1 LHTIGFLKSLRVYV
15 EALVHPSA
23 RLLPRAFARHF
34 FFIATRLSVG
44 LTAFAALPVYL
55 AVRGVPSMLEAIAY
69 CWFLLPLF
77 VALYVSRTGALERA
91 HLLSAV
97 TFATP
102 LGLFAAMT
110 GTGAFALWI
119 VLVPIEA
126 ILFCSRPVA
135 IAAGASAV
143 TVFGISWAVAAFG
156 LLPAHLAVPVEAAS
170 LGLTGGLV
178 VALYM
183 IFIAFGARAI
193 ADSEARLHQASEA
206 RYRCIARN
214 TSELITGHG
223 RNGAVTFASSAAESL
238 LGTPA
243 SRLMGHGLFDRV
255 HVADR
260 PAFLTAI
267 SESTSKKKAVVI
279 EYRLRREAAET
290 DQRSSAEPSFIWVET
305 RCLPDASETGEARGL
320 SKPQIV
326 AVTKDI
332 SSRKAAELALE
343 EARKLAEQANDA
355 KYRFLATVS
364 HELRT
369 PLNAIIGFSEILA
382 NAPAG
387 SVSTQYQTNYAR
399 LIRDS
404 GEHLLAVVNSIL
416 DVSRIEFGQFM
427 IRPKPVSIVSLIE
440 ACVEI
445 MTLDAGQK
453 GVRLSLDLAAA
464 LPELVAD
471 ERALRQIVLNLLSN
485 AIKFTGRDGRVII
498 SGRIER
504 DEVVLTVADSGIGI
518 AESDVKQLG
527 NPFFQA
533 HASYDR
539 PYEGSGLGL
548 SVVKGLVEL
557 HGGRIDIASRL
568 GEGTKVTMRLP
579 LDCRRDTAGR
589 PAVVDR
595 PAKPVIVNEPEE
607 KVRRRA

>member
-1 LHTIGFLKSLRVYV
+1 MHTIGFLKSLRVYV
-15 EALVHPSA
+15 EALVYPSA
-23 RLLPRAFARHF
+23 RVHPRAFARHF

-77 VALYVSRTGALERA
+77 VALYASRTGALERA
-91 HLLSAV
+91 HLLSAAA
-97 TFATP
+97 FAAP
-102 LGLFAAMT
+102 LGLFAGMT
-110 GTGAFALWI
+110 GTGAYALWI

-126 ILFCSRPVA
+126 ILFCSRRVA
-135 IAAGASAV
+135 MAAGASAV
-143 TVFGISWAVAAFG
+143 AAFGVSSAIATLG
-156 LLPAHLAVPVEAAS
+156 LLPAHLAVPVDAAL

-183 IFIAFGARAI
+183 VCIAFGARAI
-193 ADSEARLHQASEA
+193 ADGEARRHQVSEA

-267 SESTSKKKAVVI
+267 SESMSKKKAAVV
-279 EYRLRREAAET
+279 EYRLRREEVET
-290 DQRSSAEPSFIWVET
+290 DQRSSSEPSFIWVET
-305 RCLPDASETGEARGL
+305 RCLPDESETGVASKP
-320 SKPQIV
+320 SKPQII

-343 EARKLAEQANDA
+343 AARAQAEQANDA

-369 PLNAIIGFSEILA
+369 PLNAIIGFSELLA
-382 NAPAG
+382 NTPAG
-387 SVSTQYQTNYAR
+387 SANASYQTNYAR

-427 IRPKPVSIVSLIE
+427 IRPKPVSIASLVE

-453 GVRLSLDLAAA
+453 GVRLSLDLAAT

-485 AIKFTGRDGRVII
+485 AIKFTGRDGRVVI
-498 SGRIER
+498 SGRVDR
-504 DEVVLTVADSGIGI
+504 NEVVLSVADSGIGI
-518 AESDVKQLG
+518 AEGDLKQLG

-568 GEGTKVTMRLP
+568 GEGTKVTLRLP
-579 LDCRRDTAGR
+579 LDCRRDIAGH
-589 PAVVDR
+589 PAVIDR
-595 PAKPVIVNEPEE
+595 PAKPAIVNEPEE

>member
-1 LHTIGFLKSLRVYV
+1 MGFLKSLRVYV

-23 RLLPRAFARHF
+23 RVQPRAFARHF
-34 FFIATRLSVG
+34 FFVATRLSAG
-44 LTAFAALPVYL
+44 LIAFAALPVYL
-55 AVRGVPSMLEAIAY
+55 AARGAPSMLEAVAY

-77 VALYVSRTGALERA
+77 VALYVSRTGAFKRA
-91 HLLSAV
+91 HVLSAV
-97 TFATP
+97 TFAAP
-102 LGLFAAMT
+102 LGLFA
-110 GTGAFALWI
+110 GLTGAGSLALWV

-135 IAAGASAV
+135 VAAGASAV
-143 TVFGISWAVAAFG
+143 AVFGAFWAFATFG
-156 LLPAHLAVPVEAAS
+156 LGPTHLRVALDPAL
-170 LGLTGGLV
+170 LGLIGGPV

-183 IFIAFGARAI
+183 VFIAFGARAI
-193 ADSEARLHQASEA
+193 ADSEARVNQASEA
-206 RYRCIARN
+206 RYRRIAQN
-214 TSELITGHG
+214 TSELITVHG
-223 RNGAVTFASSAAESL
+223 RNGAVTFAYPAAEKL
-238 LGTPA
+238 LGTPT
-243 SRLMGHGLFDRV
+243 SRLIGHGLFDRV

-267 SESTSKKKAVVI
+267 SEAAIKKKTAVI
-279 EYRLRREAAET
+279 EYRLRRETSEV
-290 DQRSSAEPSFIWVET
+290 DQRSPAEPSFIWVEM
-305 RCLPDASETGEARGL
+305 RCHPDDSETGDARK
-320 SKPQIV
+320 SAKPHIV

-332 SSRKAAELALE
+332 SSRKTTELALE
-343 EARKLAEQANDA
+343 AARLQAEQANDA

-369 PLNAIIGFSEILA
+369 PLNAIIGFSEILTS
-382 NAPAG
+382 APAG
-387 SVSTQYQTNYAR
+387 SVSAQYQTNYAR

-416 DVSRIEFGQFM
+416 DVSRIESGQFM
-427 IRPKPVSIVSLIE
+427 IRPKAFSIAALIE

-453 GVRLSLDLAAA
+453 GIRLSVELAAA
-464 LPELVAD
+464 LPEIVAD
-471 ERALRQIVLNLLSN
+471 ERAVRQIVLNLLSN
-485 AIKFTGRDGRVII
+485 AIKFSGEGGRVVIG
-498 SGRIER
+498 GRVER
-504 DEVVLTVADSGIGI
+504 GDFLLCVADSGIGI
-518 AESDVKQLG
+518 AEGDLKQLG

-548 SVVKGLVEL
+548 SVVKGLIEL

-579 LDCRRDTAGR
+579 LDCRHDAANRH
-589 PAVVDR
+589 AVIEG
-595 PAKPVIVNEPEE
+595 PAKPVIVNEPEQ

>member
-1 LHTIGFLKSLRVYV
+1 MGFLKSLRVYV
-15 EALVHPSA
+15 ETLVHPSA
-23 RLLPRAFARHF
+23 RTEPGAFARHL

-44 LTAFAALPVYL
+44 LIAFAALPVYL
-55 AVRGVPSMLEAIAY
+55 AARGVPSMLEAIAY

-77 VALYVSRTGALERA
+77 VALYVSRTGAFERA
-91 HLLSAV
+91 HVLSAM
-97 TFATP
+97 TLAAP
-102 LGLFAAMT
+102 LGLFAGMT
-110 GTGAFALWI
+110 GPGSFALWA

-126 ILFCSRPVA
+126 ILFCSRSVA
-135 IAAGASAV
+135 VAAGAAAFAA
-143 TVFGISWAVAAFG
+143 FGALWAVATFG
-156 LLPAHLAVPVEAAS
+156 LLPAHPSAALDPAS

-178 VALYM
+178 VAAYL
-183 IFIAFGARAI
+183 IFVAFGARSI
-193 ADSEARLHQASEA
+193 ADSKTRLNQASEA
-206 RYRCIARN
+206 RYRTITQN
-214 TSELITGHG
+214 TGELITGHG
-223 RNGAVTFASSAAESL
+223 RNGVVTFASPAAEKL

-243 SRLMGHGLFDRV
+243 FRLMGHGLFDRV

-267 SESTSKKKAVVI
+267 SESAIKKKIVVI
-279 EYRLRREAAET
+279 EYCLRREPAEA
-290 DQRSSAEPSFIWVET
+290 DQRSPVEPSFIWVET
-305 RCLPDASETGEARGL
+305 RCHPDDSE
-320 SKPQIV
+320 KPNTVV

-332 SSRKAAELALE
+332 SSRKTAELALGD
-343 EARKLAEQANDA
+343 ARKQAEQANDA

-382 NAPAG
+382 SAPAG
-387 SVSTQYQTNYAR
+387 SVNAEYQSNYAR

-416 DVSRIEFGQFM
+416 DVSRIESGQFM
-427 IRPKPVSIVSLIE
+427 VRPKAFSIAALIE

-445 MTLDAGQK
+445 MTLDAKQK
-453 GVRLSLDLAAA
+453 GIRLSVELSAA
-464 LPELVAD
+464 LPEIVAD
-471 ERALRQIVLNLLSN
+471 ERAVRQIVLNLVSN
-485 AIKFTGRDGRVII
+485 AIKFSGQDGRVVIG
-498 SGRIER
+498 GRVER
-504 DEVVLTVADSGIGI
+504 DEFVLCVADSGIGI
-518 AESDVKQLG
+518 AEGDLKQIG

-548 SVVKGLVEL
+548 SVVKGLLEL

-579 LDCRRDTAGR
+579 LVCRHDG
-589 PAVVDR
+589 AVRHAVISD
-595 PAKPVIVNEPEE
+595 PAKPTIVNESEE

>member
-1 LHTIGFLKSLRVYV
+1 M

-23 RLLPRAFARHF
+23 RTDSRAFARHF
-34 FFIATRLSVG
+34 FFIATRLFVG
-44 LTAFAALPVYL
+44 LIAFAALPVFL
-55 AVRGVPSMLEAIAY
+55 AARGAPSMLEAIAY

-77 VALYVSRTGALERA
+77 VALYVSRMGAFERA
-91 HLLSAV
+91 HVVSAA
-97 TFATP
+97 TFAAP
-102 LGLFAAMT
+102 LGLFAGLT
-110 GTGAFALWI
+110 GTASFALWV

-126 ILFCSRPVA
+126 ILFCSRSVA
-135 IAAGASAV
+135 MAAGAGVLA
-143 TVFGISWAVAAFG
+143 VFGVFWAIATFG
-156 LLPAHLAVPVEAAS
+156 LLPAHLAVALDPVS
-170 LGLTGGLV
+170 LGLASGLV

-183 IFIAFGARAI
+183 VFIAFGARAI
-193 ADSEARLHQASEA
+193 ADSEARLWQASDA
-206 RYRCIARN
+206 RYRSIAQN
-214 TSELITGHG
+214 TGELITVHG
-223 RNGAVTFASSAAESL
+223 RNGAVTFVSPAAEKL
-238 LGTPA
+238 LGTAA

-267 SESTSKKKAVVI
+267 SESAIKQKTIAI
-279 EYRLRREAAET
+279 EYRLRRETPEA
-290 DQRSSAEPSFIWVET
+290 DQRSSTEPSFIWVEM
-305 RCLPDASETGEARGL
+305 RCQPDDSETGDARKS
-320 SKPQIV
+320 SKPHIV

-332 SSRKAAELALE
+332 SGRKAAELALE
-343 EARKLAEQANDA
+343 AVRLQAEQANDA

-382 NAPAG
+382 SAPAG
-387 SVSTQYQTNYAR
+387 SVNAQHQTNYAR

-416 DVSRIEFGQFM
+416 DVSRIESGQFM
-427 IRPKPVSIVSLIE
+427 IRPRPFSIAALIE
-440 ACVEI
+440 SCVEI

-453 GVRLSLDLAAA
+453 GIRLSVELAAI
-464 LPELVAD
+464 LPEIVAD
-471 ERALRQIVLNLLSN
+471 ERAVRQIVLNLLSN
-485 AIKFTGRDGRVII
+485 AIKFSGQDGRVIVG
-498 SGRIER
+498 GRVER
-504 DEVVLTVADSGIGI
+504 DEFLLSVADSGIGI
-518 AESDVKQLG
+518 AEGDLKQLG

-548 SVVKGLVEL
+548 SVVKGLIEL

-579 LDCRRDTAGR
+579 LDCRPDAAGR
-589 PAVVDR
+589 RAVIDGPVQPA
-595 PAKPVIVNEPEE
+595 IVNEPEQ

>member
-1 LHTIGFLKSLRVYV
+1 MDFLKSLRVYV

-23 RLLPRAFARHF
+23 RVDPRAFARHF
-34 FFIATRLSVG
+34 FFVATRLSIG
-44 LTAFAALPVYL
+44 LIAFAALPVYL
-55 AVRGVPSMLEAIAY
+55 AARGVPSMLEAIAY

-77 VALYVSRTGALERA
+77 IALYVSRTGAFERA

-97 TFATP
+97 TFAAP
-102 LGLFAAMT
+102 LGLFAGLA
-110 GTGAFALWI
+110 GAGSFALWA

-126 ILFCSRPVA
+126 ILFCSRSVAVVAGAGA
-135 IAAGASAV
+135 IA
-143 TVFGISWAVAAFG
+143 VFGAFWALAIFG
-156 LLPAHLAVPVEAAS
+156 LLPAHLAVALDPVS
-170 LGLTGGLV
+170 LDFIGGPV

-183 IFIAFGARAI
+183 VFIALGARAI
-193 ADSEARLHQASEA
+193 ADSEARLQQASEA
-206 RYRCIARN
+206 RYHSIAQN
-214 TSELITGHG
+214 TGELITAHG
-223 RNGAVTFASSAAESL
+223 RNGAVTFASPAAEKL

-267 SESTSKKKAVVI
+267 SELAVKKTTAVI
-279 EYRLRREAAET
+279 EYRLRREATEA

-305 RCLPDASETGEARGL
+305 RCHPDSETGEARK
-320 SKPQIV
+320 SKPHIV

-343 EARKLAEQANDA
+343 AARTQAEQANDA

-382 NAPAG
+382 TAPAG
-387 SVSTQYQTNYAR
+387 SVSAQYQTNYAR

-416 DVSRIEFGQFM
+416 DVSRIESGQFM
-427 IRPKPVSIVSLIE
+427 IRPKPFSIASLIE

-453 GVRLSLDLAAA
+453 GIRLLVELAAP
-464 LPELVAD
+464 LPEIVAD
-471 ERALRQIVLNLLSN
+471 ERAVRQIVLNLLSN
-485 AIKFTGRDGRVII
+485 AIKFSGEGTRVII
-498 SGRIER
+498 GGRVER
-504 DEVVLTVADSGIGI
+504 GEFLLSVADSEIGI
-518 AESDVKQLG
+518 AEGDLKQLG

-548 SVVKGLVEL
+548 SVVKGLIEL

-568 GEGTKVTMRLP
+568 GEGTNVTMRLP
-579 LDCRRDTAGR
+579 LDCRHDAAGR
-589 PAVVDR
+589 HAVIDG
-595 PAKPVIVNEPEE
+595 PAKPVIVNKPAE

>member
-1 LHTIGFLKSLRVYV
+1 MDFLKSLRVYV

-23 RLLPRAFARHF
+23 RVDPRAFARHF
-34 FFIATRLSVG
+34 FFVATRLSIG
-44 LTAFAALPVYL
+44 LIAFAALPVYL
-55 AVRGVPSMLEAIAY
+55 AARGVPSMLEAIAY

-77 VALYVSRTGALERA
+77 IALYVSRTGAFERA

-97 TFATP
+97 TFTAP
-102 LGLFAAMT
+102 LGLFAGLT
-110 GTGAFALWI
+110 GTGSFALWV

-126 ILFCSRPVA
+126 ILFCSRSIAV
-135 IAAGASAV
+135 AAGASAIA
-143 TVFGISWAVAAFG
+143 VFGAFWALATFG
-156 LLPAHLAVPVEAAS
+156 LLPAHLSVALDPAS
-170 LGLTGGLV
+170 LDLIGGPV

-183 IFIAFGARAI
+183 AFIAFGARAI
-193 ADSEARLHQASEA
+193 ADSEARLQQASEA
-206 RYRCIARN
+206 RYRSIAQN
-214 TSELITGHG
+214 TGELITAHG
-223 RNGAVTFASSAAESL
+223 RNGAVTFASPAAEKL

-267 SESTSKKKAVVI
+267 SESAIKKKTVVI
-279 EYRLRREAAET
+279 EYRLRRETPEVG
-290 DQRSSAEPSFIWVET
+290 QRSSAEPSFIWVET
-305 RCLPDASETGEARGL
+305 RCHPDDSETGEERK
-320 SKPQIV
+320 SKPHIV

-332 SSRKAAELALE
+332 SSRKATELALE
-343 EARKLAEQANDA
+343 AARMQAEQANDA

-369 PLNAIIGFSEILA
+369 PLNAIIGFSEILTS
-382 NAPAG
+382 APAG
-387 SVSTQYQTNYAR
+387 SVSAQYQTNYAR

-416 DVSRIEFGQFM
+416 DVSRIESGQFM
-427 IRPKPVSIVSLIE
+427 IRPKAFSIASLVE

-453 GVRLSLDLAAA
+453 GIRLSVELSAP
-464 LPELVAD
+464 LPEIVAD
-471 ERALRQIVLNLLSN
+471 ERAVRQIVLNLLSN
-485 AIKFTGRDGRVII
+485 AIKFSGQGGRVVIG
-498 SGRIER
+498 GRVER
-504 DEVVLTVADSGIGI
+504 DELLLSVADSGIGI
-518 AESDVKQLG
+518 AEGDLKQLG

-548 SVVKGLVEL
+548 SVVKGLIEL

-568 GEGTKVTMRLP
+568 GEGTNVTMQLP
-579 LDCRRDTAGR
+579 LDCRHDAAGCH
-589 PAVVDR
+589 AVIDG
-595 PAKPVIVNEPEE
+595 PAKPVIINEPEQ

>member
-1 LHTIGFLKSLRVYV
+1 LHTIGFLKSLRIYV
-15 EALVHPSA
+15 EALIHPSA
-23 RLLPRAFARHF
+23 RLHPRAFARHF

-69 CWFLLPLF
+69 CWFVLPLF
-77 VALYVSRTGALERA
+77 VALYASRTGALERA

-97 TFATP
+97 AFAAP
-102 LGLFAAMT
+102 LGLFAGMT
-110 GTGAFALWI
+110 GTGAYALWI

-126 ILFCSRPVA
+126 ILFCSRPVV
-135 IAAGASAV
+135 IAASASAV
-143 TVFGISWAVAAFG
+143 TVFGISWAIAVFG
-156 LLPAHLAVPVEAAS
+156 LLPAHLAVPVDAAS
-170 LGLTGGLV
+170 LGLAGGLV

-183 IFIAFGARAI
+183 IFIAFGARTI

-206 RYRCIARN
+206 RYRSIARN

-223 RNGAVTFASSAAESL
+223 RNGAVTFVSSAAESL

-267 SESTSKKKAVVI
+267 SESANKKKAIVI
-279 EYRLRREAAET
+279 EYRLCREAAEV

-305 RCLPDASETGEARGL
+305 RCLPDESETGEARKS
-320 SKPQIV
+320 SKPQII

-332 SSRKAAELALE
+332 SRRKAAELALE
-343 EARKLAEQANDA
+343 AARVQAEQANDA

-382 NAPAG
+382 NASAG
-387 SVSTQYQTNYAR
+387 SSTQYQTNYAR

-427 IRPKPVSIVSLIE
+427 IRPKPVSIASLIE

-453 GVRLSLDLAAA
+453 GVRLSLDLAAS

-485 AIKFTGRDGRVII
+485 AIKFTGQDGRVII
-498 SGRIER
+498 SGRVER

-518 AESDVKQLG
+518 AESDLKQLG

-557 HGGRIDIASRL
+557 HGGRIDISSRL

-579 LDCRRDTAGR
+579 LDCRRDTASR
-589 PAVVDR
+589 PAVIDR
-595 PAKPVIVNEPEE
+595 PAKPAIVNESEE

>member
-1 LHTIGFLKSLRVYV
+1 MHTIGFLKSLRVYV
-15 EALVHPSA
+15 EALVYPSA
-23 RLLPRAFARHF
+23 RVHPRAFARHF

-77 VALYVSRTGALERA
+77 VALYASRTGALERA
-91 HLLSAV
+91 HLLSAAA
-97 TFATP
+97 FAAP
-102 LGLFAAMT
+102 LGLFAGMT
-110 GTGAFALWI
+110 GTGAYALWI

-126 ILFCSRPVA
+126 ILFCSRRVA
-135 IAAGASAV
+135 MAAGASAV
-143 TVFGISWAVAAFG
+143 AAFGVSSAIATLG
-156 LLPAHLAVPVEAAS
+156 LLPAHLAVPVDAAL

-183 IFIAFGARAI
+183 VCIAFGARAI
-193 ADSEARLHQASEA
+193 ADGEARRHQVSEA

-267 SESTSKKKAVVI
+267 SESMSKKKAAVV
-279 EYRLRREAAET
+279 EYRLRREEVET
-290 DQRSSAEPSFIWVET
+290 DQRSSSEPSFIWVET
-305 RCLPDASETGEARGL
+305 RCLPDESETGVASKP
-320 SKPQIV
+320 SKPQII

-343 EARKLAEQANDA
+343 AARTQAEQANDA

-387 SVSTQYQTNYAR
+387 SVERVVSNQLCEIDPRQRRASAR
-399 LIRDS
+399 RRQQHPGRVADRVRSVHDPAKACFDRFADRGLRRDHDARCRAKRRS
-404 GEHLLAVVNSIL
+404 PLGR
-416 DVSRIEFGQFM
+416 SRR
-427 IRPKPVSIVSLIE
+427 RP
-440 ACVEI
+440 
-445 MTLDAGQK
+445 AGDCR
-453 GVRLSLDLAAA
+453 GRAGAAA
-464 LPELVAD
+464 D
-471 ERALRQIVLNLLSN
+471 RAESLSN
-485 AIKFTGRDGRVII
+485 AIKFSGQDGRVVIG
-498 SGRIER
+498 GRVDR
-504 DEVVLTVADSGIGI
+504 DEFVLSVADSGIGI
-518 AESDVKQLG
+518 AEGDLKQLG

-579 LDCRRDTAGR
+579 LVCRRDGAGR
-589 PAVVDR
+589 PAVIER
-595 PAKPVIVNEPEE
+595 PAKPAIVNESEE